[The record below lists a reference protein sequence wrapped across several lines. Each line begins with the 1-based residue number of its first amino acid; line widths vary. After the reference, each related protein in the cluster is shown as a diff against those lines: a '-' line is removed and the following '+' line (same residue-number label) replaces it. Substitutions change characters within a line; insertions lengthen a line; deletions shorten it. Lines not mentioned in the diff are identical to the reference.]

1 MIAQAGG
8 LRGVVVG
15 ESEICDVQPEGN
27 LYYRGYNIHDL
38 ADHATFEEVVY
49 LLWHGKLPDLAALS
63 DFRAALAREY
73 ALPDGVLR
81 LLRLFPREGISMDA
95 LRTAVSALG
104 MYDPDTGDNSEQA
117 NRRKA
122 LRLQAKVPTLVAA
135 IERHRTGLE
144 PIAPRADL
152 GLAENFLFMLRGA
165 QADPL
170 YVRTLDIDLILH
182 ADHELNASTF
192 ATRVTVAT
200 GADMYSGMVAGIGAL
215 SGPRHGGAA
224 EETMGMLLEIG
235 SPDNVETWVRPRLAG
250 EKRTPIPGFGHAVY
264 RAPDPRSTHLRE
276 MSRKLGELHHDTK
289 WWQMTTAIER
299 IVDELSNTRE
309 RLSAGKQ
316 GIYANVDCF
325 SASCYYEI
333 GLSMQLYTPL
343 FAISRTSGWCAHML
357 EQYRPGQKIIRPRSE
372 YVGPKNLPWTPIERR
387 QGELE
392 GSPIHTD
399 ELRAGWQTA
408 EVGR

>member
-1 MIAQAGG
+1 MTAQAGG

-49 LLWHGKLPDLAALS
+49 LLWNGDLPNQGALTAFRTELAAQ
-63 DFRAALAREY
+63 Y
-73 ALPDGVLR
+73 TVPDGVLQI
-81 LLRLFPREGISMDA
+81 LRKLPADGVAMDA
-95 LRTAVSALG
+95 VRTGVSALG

-122 LRLQAKVPTLVAA
+122 LRLQAKIPTIVAA
-135 IERHRTGLE
+135 IERHRNGQDA
-144 PIAPRADL
+144 IAPRPDL
-152 GLAENFLFMLRGA
+152 GLAANFLYMLNGKE
-165 QADPL
+165 ADPL
-170 YVRTLDIDLILH
+170 YVKTIDIDFILH

-200 GADMYSGMVAGIGAL
+200 GADIYSGMVSGIGTL

-224 EETMGMLLEIG
+224 EETMQMLLEIG
-235 SPDNVETWVRPRLAG
+235 TPEKVDAWVRPKLTG

-264 RAPDPRSTHLRE
+264 RAPDPRATHLRE
-276 MSRKLGELHHDTK
+276 MSRQLGELHHDTK

-299 IVDELSNTRE
+299 IVDELSNTPE
-309 RLSAGKQ
+309 RLAAGKQ

-325 SASCYYEI
+325 SASCYYEMD
-333 GLSMQLYTPL
+333 LPMHLYTPL

-357 EQYRPGQKIIRPRSE
+357 EQYRPGQKIIRPRAE
-372 YVGPKNLPWTPIERR
+372 YSGPRNVAWKDLAAR
-387 QGELE
+387 
-392 GSPIHTD
+392 
-399 ELRAGWQTA
+399 
-408 EVGR
+408 

>member
-1 MIAQAGG
+1 MTAQAGG

-49 LLWHGKLPDLAALS
+49 LLWNGDLPNRDALAA
-63 DFRAALAREY
+63 FHAELAREY
-73 ALPDGVLR
+73 ALPDGILE
-81 LLRLFPREGISMDA
+81 LLRRLPTDGIAMDA
-95 LRTAVSALG
+95 LRTGISALG
-104 MYDPDTGDNSEQA
+104 MYDPDTGDGTEQA

-122 LRLQAKVPTLVAA
+122 LRLQAKVPTVVAA
-135 IERHRTGLE
+135 IERLRQGLD
-144 PIAPRADL
+144 PVAPRTDL
-152 GLAENFLFMLRGA
+152 SLAANFLFMLNGKE
-165 QADPL
+165 ADPL
-170 YVRTLDIDLILH
+170 YVRTIDIDFILH

-200 GADMYSGMVAGIGAL
+200 GADIYSGMVSGIGAL

-224 EETMGMLLEIG
+224 EETMQMLLEIG
-235 SPDNVETWVRPRLAG
+235 SPDKVDGWVRPKLTG

-264 RAPDPRSTHLRE
+264 RAPDPRATHLRD

-289 WWQMTTAIER
+289 WWQMTTAIEN
-299 IVDELSNTRE
+299 IVGELSNTPE
-309 RLSAGKQ
+309 RLTAGKQ

-325 SASCYYEI
+325 SASCYYEM
-333 GLSMQLYTPL
+333 GMPMHLYTPL

-357 EQYRPGQKIIRPRSE
+357 EQYRPGQKIIRPRAE
-372 YVGPKNLPWTPIERR
+372 YAGPVNLAWKPLAAR
-387 QGELE
+387 
-392 GSPIHTD
+392 
-399 ELRAGWQTA
+399 
-408 EVGR
+408 

>member
-1 MIAQAGG
+1 MTAQAGG

-38 ADHATFEEVVY
+38 ADHSTFEEVVY
-49 LLWHGKLPDLAALS
+49 LLWNGNLPNREALAA
-63 DFRAALAREY
+63 FRSELAREY

-81 LLRLFPREGISMDA
+81 LLRGLPREGIAMDA

-104 MYDPDTGDNSEQA
+104 MYDPDTGDHSDA
-117 NRRKA
+117 AKRRKA
-122 LRLQAKVPTLVAA
+122 LRIQAKMPAIVAA
-135 IERHRTGLE
+135 IERLRQGLD
-144 PIAPRADL
+144 PVAPRPEL
-152 GLAENFLFMLRGA
+152 GLAANMLYMLHGKD
-165 QADPL
+165 ADAL
-170 YVRTLDIDLILH
+170 YVRTLDIDFILH

-200 GADMYSGMVAGIGAL
+200 GADMYSGMVSGIGTL

-224 EETMGMLLEIG
+224 EETMQMLLEIG
-235 SPDNVETWVRPRLAG
+235 SPDRVDDWVRPKLTG

-264 RAPDPRSTHLRE
+264 RAPDPRATHLRE

-289 WWQMTTAIER
+289 WWQMTTAIEH
-299 IVDELSNTRE
+299 IVGELSNTPA
-309 RLSAGKQ
+309 RLAAGKQ

-325 SASCYYEI
+325 SASCYYEM
-333 GLSMQLYTPL
+333 GLPMHLYTPL

-357 EQYRPGQKIIRPRSE
+357 EQYRPGQKIIRPRAE
-372 YVGPKNLPWTPIERR
+372 YAGPKNLSWKPIDAR
-387 QGELE
+387 
-392 GSPIHTD
+392 
-399 ELRAGWQTA
+399 
-408 EVGR
+408 